1 MRKDGQ
7 DASAPLDGLRP
18 AQSPRDQLSGTV
30 GWSRDG
36 AALSGTIRYV
46 SAQFD
51 DDQNGRT
58 LAPAT
63 TLDARAA
70 VPLTRALSIDL
81 RVENV
86 ANARVE
92 AGTSG
97 AGIVERAIQV
107 TWRSV
112 EAYVADGARAE
123 FVGLLAA
130 VPFLAAVFAS
140 WQVVL
145 GVGALATIVG
155 AVFVG
160 ADGRLD
166 VTGMVN
172 VLGIVLS
179 TGIAAAV
186 ATIRQRQAA
195 RIAELL
201 RLAAVAQQAVL
212 RPLGP
217 QVGSLAVAGRYIS
230 ATAAADIGGDLY
242 EALDTPYGVRII
254 IGDVRGKGLDAV
266 RLASIVL
273 GSYRHVAYERA
284 DLRAIVTDLDRA
296 VARSVGDED
305 FVTAALVEERG
316 GTLTIV
322 NCGHP
327 APLLLRRGQ
336 VIALEPP
343 APAPPLG
350 FMPVARPRVERLA
363 CCCSPTAWA
372 RRAGTGSSSR
382 PRTGRGVC
390 SATVRSVTGWPRW
403 SPRWSTGYTAGW
415 TTTSPWSC
423 SSTPDRT
430 TAPPCRCQAGKW
442 ARPAVK
448 PGPVERPRRRGRAEW
463 GPAGPGSA
471 APVPIR
477 SGGAVPRNDVAVGS
491 GAAPGSGF

>member
-1 MRKDGQ
+1 MLFGVPMSLLSTGRR
-7 DASAPLDGLRP
+7 PLSPGSRAGL
-18 AQSPRDQLSGTV
+18 
-30 GWSRDG
+30 G
-36 AALSGTIRYV
+36 AAVLL
-46 SAQFD
+46 
-51 DDQNGRT
+51 
-58 LAPAT
+58 LAVIAT
-63 TLDARAA
+63 
-70 VPLTRALSIDL
+70 
-81 RVENV
+81 VEM
-86 ANARVE
+86 
-92 AGTSG
+92 
-97 AGIVERAIQV
+97 
-107 TWRSV
+107 
-112 EAYVADGARAE
+112 ADGRHAH

-130 VPFLAAVFAS
+130 VPFLAAVFAY
-140 WQVVL
+140 WPIVL
-145 GVGALATIVG
+145 GVGVTATIVG
-155 AVFVG
+155 LVFAA
-160 ADGRLD
+160 ADGPLKM
-166 VTGMVN
+166 TGVVN
-172 VLGIVLS
+172 VVGIMLA

-186 ATIRQRQAA
+186 ATIRQRQAD

-327 APLLLRRGQ
+327 APLLLRRGE

-350 FMPVARPRVERLA
+350 FMPVARPRVERLEPGDRLLLFTDGLGEA
-363 CCCSPTAWA
+363 RRDGEFFPTAD
-372 RRAGTGSSSR
+372 RAWRLLGHGTVGDGLASLE
-382 PRTGRGVC
+382 TALVDWVHGRLEDDIALVLLE
-390 SATVRSVTGWPRW
+390 
-403 SPRWSTGYTAGW
+403 Y
-415 TTTSPWSC
+415 
-423 SSTPDRT
+423 
-430 TAPPCRCQAGKW
+430 
-442 ARPAVK
+442 
-448 PGPVERPRRRGRAEW
+448 
-463 GPAGPGSA
+463 AGPGGG
-471 APVPIR
+471 PTVPMP
-477 SGGAVPRNDVAVGS
+477 SWEV
-491 GAAPGSGF
+491 GAAGS

>member
-1 MRKDGQ
+1 MLRLRVKLMQ
-7 DASAPLDGLRP
+7 SLASIRHAIRVPMPIFASGRRPLSPGSRAGL
-18 AQSPRDQLSGTV
+18 
-30 GWSRDG
+30 G
-36 AALSGTIRYV
+36 AALVMLAAV
-46 SAQFD
+46 SAVALTE
-51 DDQNGRT
+51 GERT
-58 LAPAT
+58 
-63 TLDARAA
+63 
-70 VPLTRALSIDL
+70 
-81 RVENV
+81 N
-86 ANARVE
+86 
-92 AGTSG
+92 
-97 AGIVERAIQV
+97 
-107 TWRSV
+107 
-112 EAYVADGARAE
+112 
-123 FVGLLAA
+123 FVGLFAA

-140 WQVVL
+140 WQTVL

-155 AVFVG
+155 TFFAG
-160 ADGRLD
+160 SNGRLD
-166 VTGMVN
+166 VAGMIN
-172 VLGIVLS
+172 VLGIMLA

-186 ATIRQRQAA
+186 ATIRQRQAD

-350 FMPVARPRVERLA
+350 FMPVARPRVERLEPGDRLLLFTDGLGEA
-363 CCCSPTAWA
+363 RRDGEFFPTAD
-372 RRAGTGSSSR
+372 RAWRLLGHGTVGDGLASLE
-382 PRTGRGVC
+382 TALVDWVHGRLDDDIALVLLE
-390 SATVRSVTGWPRW
+390 
-403 SPRWSTGYTAGW
+403 Y
-415 TTTSPWSC
+415 
-423 SSTPDRT
+423 
-430 TAPPCRCQAGKW
+430 
-442 ARPAVK
+442 
-448 PGPVERPRRRGRAEW
+448 
-463 GPAGPGSA
+463 AGPDDGET
-471 APVPIR
+471 VPMP
-477 SGGAVPRNDVAVGS
+477 SWEV
-491 GAAPGSGF
+491 GAAGS